1 MGLNKQPQLM
11 CKGGVPPFGDHV
23 RNQHTTQWVQYDSI
37 HSNVEREQL
46 FAEIH
51 VVFKNLIKAH
61 FSLLKL
67 WAQRDKPF
75 YIDKDIIRT
84 LVTHIT
90 YSPNKDVHNKNE
102 GVEDHHVSRS
112 KVEVKVVLI

>member
-1 MGLNKQPQLM
+1 M

-51 VVFKNLIKAH
+51 VVFKNLIKLI
-61 FSLLKL
+61 F
-67 WAQRDKPF
+67 PF
-75 YIDKDIIRT
+75 
-84 LVTHIT
+84 
-90 YSPNKDVHNKNE
+90 
-102 GVEDHHVSRS
+102 
-112 KVEVKVVLI
+112 